1 MQESSDIDSKDS
13 NCSVLLDKKI
23 EENPSVDSDVLEVLK
38 HDSSVL
44 AKIQSDSPTQVKT
57 IWTKIIE
64 DSLKEEYRR
73 NSWINILG
81 KGLFWMKLLR
91 WTQKSLLRCMMQ
103 PTIFSDTKSCWYGIS
118 MASLCH
124 LDAFRRIRGRCWS
137 PGYPWAHGWY
147 QIIAVRRFS
156 PTVSLLSIS
165 ISKKRGVFWGDPR
178 IDTFFYFFIRA
189 EMLMSQ
195 NVCHRLEKKGSRKE
209 QRLGSTAVGV
219 RPPISAFPSM
229 SWPVLRHVAEH
240 CYAGG

>member
-81 KGLFWMKLLR
+81 KGLF
-91 WTQKSLLRCMMQ
+91 
-103 PTIFSDTKSCWYGIS
+103 
-118 MASLCH
+118 
-124 LDAFRRIRGRCWS
+124 
-137 PGYPWAHGWY
+137 
-147 QIIAVRRFS
+147 
-156 PTVSLLSIS
+156 
-165 ISKKRGVFWGDPR
+165 
-178 IDTFFYFFIRA
+178 
-189 EMLMSQ
+189 
-195 NVCHRLEKKGSRKE
+195 
-209 QRLGSTAVGV
+209 
-219 RPPISAFPSM
+219 
-229 SWPVLRHVAEH
+229 
-240 CYAGG
+240 